1 MTATD
6 SLNASVSDTF
16 TLTLPPHNHAPV
28 LTNPAPV
35 GEVLTKTQ
43 AIASLATALVLD
55 GHLGFGA
62 DPKIADATTIPHV
75 SIAAAG
81 SGTLDYYRFT
91 VTAGSRGI
99 FDIDSGGLDT
109 LINLLDSNGNLVEWS
124 DDSLVSDGAGGSTQ
138 SGGFGSTLDS
148 FLDYTFASGGT
159 YYLAVGL
166 YNNGNTTP
174 ANIPSGQAYQLQVSL
189 TGGIT
194 APARLTLADAGMNA
208 AAPSGPVGTL
218 VSSLV
223 DFAGNGGH
231 DNVSDIDPGAV
242 TGIALTHASAH
253 GSWWFSLDNG
263 ATWNSVGA
271 VDDAHALLLPADA
284 RLYFQPDA
292 GFTGAISDAITF
304 RAWDRTGGVAGD
316 KVDAST
322 NGGIT
327 PFSAAT
333 QPADIS
339 VVNHAPV
346 FTPQFEN
353 FADQFASQSY
363 GLSSGGVNWPGS
375 WSETGE
381 STSPTAGEIQVVS
394 DGVPGNFSLRFSDA
408 DGSSNSIQRTVNL
421 TGATAILSF
430 DYRRQGLDDANDE
443 IRIAV
448 STDGTNFSDIA
459 VIEGPTNDGVYQ
471 SFSIDISS
479 FISATTSIRIL
490 APSALGNNDFVYVD
504 NVKVAYSLP
513 YALGSVDEDSGAPG
527 GAVGTL
533 VSGLVDLPGN
543 GGRDNV
549 TDADGAAVTGIAV
562 TGVNSGTLWYSLDDG
577 ATWTAAAVSATH
589 SLLLAADPGVRVYF
603 RPNADFSGTLTN
615 AITFRAWDQSSGT
628 HGGFADTTVN
638 GGTTAFSSA
647 AGHGGIT
654 VNGINDAPTDIIWN
668 QVAPASGAALPAA
681 GATLA
686 NLATVDSDD
695 TSFTYSLLAG
705 SSGGFA
711 VSAAG
716 VVTATAALA
725 ANTTYT
731 LIVESRDPANLAVSK
746 TFIIVTGDGTD
757 NAALPPGG
765 AGDPILAGDNI
776 VYGSAG
782 ADVVHGGAGRDIL
795 FGQDGDDIIRAGA
808 GSDVIDGGKGGDTL
822 TGDGGIDKFVFASA
836 DSTLSVTG
844 TGNNGVVS
852 GFDTIT
858 DFDIANEKIDF
869 GVTPI
874 APNATSD
881 FSNSSLT
888 IGGLA
893 VQTHSISN
901 GVFTFKNGGTN
912 LALASMSD
920 VAAVVQYLRGG
931 DLGNAGAT
939 AAFTATLSGVTHTFL
954 YQQTGNSASGT
965 NDLLIDLNN
974 VNITNL
980 TSLFGAGNRIDPIV
994 LDLGNA
1000 GISLTPIEQGVQF
1013 DMDGDGIRDRMAWTA
1028 GEDGIL
1034 AFDLDGSGTIQSG
1047 KEIVSPWFAGGNF
1060 ADSLAALA
1068 TLDGNRDGR
1077 IDAHDADFG
1086 NLLVWQDVNH
1096 DGVSDPDELYGLADR
1111 GITGIALDATPLDGY
1126 LDGQMLLAQG
1136 TFSKADGGTGEF
1148 VEVAFDW
1155 RAGQHQEFLV

>member
-1 MTATD
+1 VTATD
-6 SLNASVSDTF
+6 SHNASVSDTF

-28 LTNPAPV
+28 LTSPAPV

-62 DPKIADATTIPHV
+62 DPNIAAATTIPHV

-81 SGTLDYYRFT
+81 SGTLDYYRFS

-124 DDSLVSDGAGGSTQ
+124 DDSLVSDGAGGSAG

-159 YYLAVGL
+159 YYLAVGT

-242 TGIALTHASAH
+242 TGIALTRASAH

-263 ATWNSVGA
+263 ATWNSVDA

-292 GFTGAISDAITF
+292 GFTGAISDAIAF
-304 RAWDRTGGVAGD
+304 RAWDRTGGAAGD
-316 KVDAST
+316 KADAST

-346 FTPQFEN
+346 FAAQFDN

-363 GLSSGGVNWPGS
+363 GLSSGSVNWPGS

-381 STSPTAGEIQVVS
+381 ITSPTAGEIQVVS
-394 DGVPGNFSLRFSDA
+394 DGAPGNFSLRFSDA
-408 DGSSNSIQRTVNL
+408 DGISDSIQRAVNL
-421 TGATAILSF
+421 TGADTTILSF

-459 VIEGPTNDGVYQ
+459 VIEGPTNDSAYQ

-490 APSALGNNDFVYVD
+490 APGALGTNDFVYVD

-513 YALGSVDEDSGAPG
+513 YALGPVDEDSGEPG

-562 TGVNSGTLWYSLDDG
+562 TGVNAGTLWYSLDDG

-638 GGTTAFSSA
+638 GGTSAFSSA

-654 VNGINDAPTDIIWN
+654 VNGINDAPTDILWN
-668 QVAPASGAALPAA
+668 QVTPASGAALPAA

-695 TSFTYSLLAG
+695 ISFTYSLLAG

-725 ANTTYT
+725 VNTTYT
-731 LIVESRDPANLAVSK
+731 LIVESRDPANLTVSK
-746 TFIIVTGDGTD
+746 TFVIVTGDGTD

-782 ADVVHGGAGRDIL
+782 ADVVYGGAGRDIL
-795 FGQDGDDIIRAGA
+795 FGQDGDDTIRAGA
-808 GSDVIDGGKGGDTL
+808 GSDVIDGGA
-822 TGDGGIDKFVFASA
+822 GIDLLDYS
-836 DSTLSVTG
+836 DQWQTPNG
-844 TGNNGVVS
+844 TGIDGINID
-852 GFDTIT
+852 GF
-858 DFDIANEKIDF
+858 AQ
-869 GVTPI
+869 
-874 APNATSD
+874 S
-881 FSNSSLT
+881 SSL
-888 IGGLA
+888 
-893 VQTHSISN
+893 
-901 GVFTFKNGGTN
+901 
-912 LALASMSD
+912 
-920 VAAVVQYLRGG
+920 
-931 DLGNAGAT
+931 
-939 AAFTATLSGVTHTFL
+939 
-954 YQQTGNSASGT
+954 
-965 NDLLIDLNN
+965 N
-974 VNITNL
+974 VINQGPD
-980 TSLFGAGNRIDPIV
+980 GAGLLLQHGRGDRVGLQRPHRRQQRRRHSARRGRRRPVVRRGRQRHDPWRIRKRHNRRR
-994 LDLGNA
+994 
-1000 GISLTPIEQGVQF
+1000 E
-1013 DMDGDGIRDRMAWTA
+1013 R
-1028 GEDGIL
+1028 
-1034 AFDLDGSGTIQSG
+1034 
-1047 KEIVSPWFAGGNF
+1047 
-1060 ADSLAALA
+1060 
-1068 TLDGNRDGR
+1068 NRR
-1077 IDAHDADFG
+1077 PARSFRR
-1086 NLLVWQDVNH
+1086 
-1096 DGVSDPDELYGLADR
+1096 E
-1111 GITGIALDATPLDGY
+1111 
-1126 LDGQMLLAQG
+1126 
-1136 TFSKADGGTGEF
+1136 
-1148 VEVAFDW
+1148 
-1155 RAGQHQEFLV
+1155 RAGHVHAWCRAPAAPRST